1 MWKIEGDLEIVPRV
15 VPVGS
20 RGWQA
25 WIDVVFRDAAGQSVS
40 GSRPV
45 RPCCT
50 FGSPRE
56 ALDAARLHGQRL
68 LREWVQGAATDMAL
82 YERCLQLY
90 RKAYGEI

>member
-1 MWKIEGDLEIVPRV
+1 MWKIAGDLEIVPRV
-15 VPVGS
+15 VPVGP

-25 WIDVVFRDAAGQSVS
+25 WIDVVFRDTAGQSVS

-45 RPCCT
+45 RPRCT

-68 LREWVQGAATDMAL
+68 LREWVQGAAAADGRAP
-82 YERCLQLY
+82 R
-90 RKAYGEI
+90 